1 MSTSRIFTHLD
12 NLAQSYGTTIFNV
25 LAPQAYLIFKAG
37 FGVWLLYMLI
47 YKGCIKSN
55 LRTDDFLTPLFYCIG
70 VSLFLSGYEYY
81 RDWLYTPI
89 YQGTTA
95 AAQAIIS
102 AGSSQIV
109 SPTIAGM
116 LQTLDGQLDKV
127 FLLSHAIC
135 ADAGWTHPILA
146 FGGWFL
152 VLPFVFVWGL
162 FLAYVLEMVFKLLMI
177 TAVSPL
183 LIMCMAFPSLRGF
196 PISGLRVIANGCF
209 TLIFASVAM
218 GFTLTALDATI
229 KTLPLREGTFT
240 LDASAFVFS
249 GDYWTLFVLGFIS
262 ILFHLKAST
271 VASNLSGSQD
281 GPGAAAV
288 VTGAAMAS
296 AAFVKSTAKKAGGK
310 AAGAGGKAAGD
321 AGKFLNNQLSKT
333 RFRK

>member
-1 MSTSRIFTHLD
+1 MSS
-12 NLAQSYGTTIFNV
+12 ATIFNPLDQLAQTYGRDIFDA
-25 LAPQAYLIFKAG
+25 LAPQASLIFEAG
-37 FGVWLLYMLI
+37 FGVWVLYMLI
-47 YKGCIKSN
+47 YRGCIKSS
-55 LRTDDFLTPLFYCIG
+55 LRKDDFFIPLFYYISVDMFLRG
-70 VSLFLSGYEYY
+70 HSLYWE
-81 RDWLYTPI
+81 WIYTPI

-95 AAQAIIS
+95 AAQTIMSVGTVEIHN
-102 AGSSQIV
+102 
-109 SPTIAGM
+109 PTIPGL
-116 LQTLDGQLDKV
+116 LQTLDQQLNKV
-127 FLLSHAIC
+127 FELTGAIF
-135 ADAGWTHPILA
+135 ADAGWTHPALIVGGVILT
-146 FGGWFL
+146 
-152 VLPFVFVWGL
+152 LPFVYVWGL
-162 FLAYVLEMVFKLLMI
+162 FLAYVLEMAFKLLVI
-177 TAVSPL
+177 TAISPL
-183 LIMCMAFPSLRGF
+183 LIMCMAFPALRGY
-196 PISGLRVIANGCF
+196 PIAGLKVIANGCF
-209 TLIFASVAM
+209 TVIFASVAM

-296 AAFVKSTAKKAGGK
+296 AAFVKSTAQKAGGK
-310 AAGAGGKAAGD
+310 AAGAGGKAAGA

>member
-12 NLAQSYGTTIFNV
+12 ALAQSYGTTIFNV
-25 LAPQAYLIFKAG
+25 LAPQAYLIFEAG

-55 LRTDDFLTPLFYCIG
+55 LRKDDFLTPLFYCIG

-89 YQGTTA
+89 YQSTTA

-102 AGSSQIV
+102 AGSSQIA
-109 SPTIAGM
+109 SPTIIGM

-127 FLLSHAIC
+127 FLLSQAIC

-218 GFTLTALDATI
+218 GFTLAAVNEAI
-229 KTLPLREGTFT
+229 SSLPMSGGTFT
-240 LDASAFVFS
+240 VNASAFVFS
-249 GDYWTLFVLGFIS
+249 SDYWTLFILGFIS

-281 GPGAAAV
+281 GPGAAAA
-288 VTGAAMAS
+288 VTGAGM
-296 AAFVKSTAKKAGGK
+296 AAFAFAKGQAQKLTQK
-310 AAGAGGKAAGD
+310 TGATLGRGMDDHLK
-321 AGKFLNNQLSKT
+321 NTN
-333 RFRK
+333 FRKD